1 MSSLAAT
8 QGSRKH
14 PLRFHWENERGVG
27 KGLDLAQE
35 FTHRVSGQRQEG
47 CLRISRSTKMRE
59 EHARVC

>member
-1 MSSLAAT
+1 MAGT

-14 PLRFHWENERGVG
+14 PLRFHWENERGAG

-35 FTHRVSGQRQEG
+35 FTHRVVGQRQGE

-59 EHARVC
+59 EHAEVC